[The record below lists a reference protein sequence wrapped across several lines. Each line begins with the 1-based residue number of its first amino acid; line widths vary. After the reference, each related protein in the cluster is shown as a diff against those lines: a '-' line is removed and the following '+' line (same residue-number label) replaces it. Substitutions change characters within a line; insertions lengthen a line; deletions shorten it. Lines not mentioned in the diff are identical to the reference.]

1 MAFPLISFFILFS
14 CRDQEP
20 VLVGIPPTPILS
32 QAQSAKQKRS
42 TPTPTVEVQHY
53 KKPEAVIVDVQAFGG
68 ASFTEVQPYLAEQLG
83 GFVSKHT
90 LSPKDGERRVYERGE
105 VRVVDDEIYMIRFT
119 LPESMRRNKALQAAG
134 FLEQIDEYII
144 THKEYKALHQYEF
157 VRIRMLR
164 EDKETEMVTVFEA
177 WKWLPVDRASR

>member
-1 MAFPLISFFILFS
+1 M
-14 CRDQEP
+14 
-20 VLVGIPPTPILS
+20 
-32 QAQSAKQKRS
+32 
-42 TPTPTVEVQHY
+42 
-53 KKPEAVIVDVQAFGG
+53 
-68 ASFTEVQPYLAEQLG
+68 G

-144 THKEYKALHQYEF
+144 THKEYKAVHQYEF

-164 EDKETEMVTVFEA
+164 EDKETEMVNIFEA